1 MRAANM
7 SVNRFIG
14 FFLLLLT
21 LATPSFAQKKT
32 RYSLEKE
39 RKQIKAKIKEAN
51 QLLAATQNEKKDSEG
66 QLRALNQRIHT
77 QERYLGS
84 LKNEV
89 SLINKEMGDMEDIIF
104 SLQRDLDSLKK
115 EYGDMVYATYKANNS
130 FNNLS
135 FLFTSDSY
143 NQLMMRIKYLDQFR
157 RARRKQLE
165 KIEKLKAYLIDQED
179 DLKGKLKEKQNV
191 LLSFRNQ
198 SDELQGLISKQK
210 SMVQTL
216 ASREG
221 EFRKKIQ
228 KYQRDQAKLDRLI
241 KNIISK
247 EIAKAKK
254 PTTPGSANDRLK
266 TTKESTLI
274 SKNFAANKGRI
285 PWPLTKCFVARR
297 FGKQPHPVLKD
308 VFTMNNGLGLQCQK
322 GSNVKTVFDGTVTTV
337 ATIPGLNKVVMVKHG
352 NYFTVYAKMKNVTVK
367 TGDKIT
373 AKTVI
378 GIVDTANDGETE
390 LEFQIWNGK
399 EKLNPKSW
407 LAR

>member
-1 MRAANM
+1 MY
-7 SVNRFIG
+7 VNRFIG
-14 FFLLLLT
+14 LFLLLLT
-21 LATPSFAQKKT
+21 LATSTFAQKKT

-39 RKQIKAKIKEAN
+39 RKEIKNKIKEAN
-51 QLLAATQNEKKDSEG
+51 QLLAATQNEKKNSEG
-66 QLRALNQRIHT
+66 QLRALNQRIYT

-135 FLFTSDSY
+135 FLFTSNSY

-165 KIEKLKAYLIDQED
+165 KIEQLKAYLIDKED
-179 DLKGKLKEKQNV
+179 DLKGKLKEKQDV
-191 LLSFRNQ
+191 LLSFKNQ
-198 SDELQGLISKQK
+198 SNELLTLRTKQK
-210 SMVQTL
+210 NMVNTL

-228 KYQRDQAKLDRLI
+228 KYEQDQVKLDKLI
-241 KNIISK
+241 KDIIAK

-254 PTTPGSANDRLK
+254 PTASGSASNRLK

-274 SKNFAANKGRI
+274 SKNFVANKGRI
-285 PWPLTKCFVARR
+285 PWPLTKCFVSRR
-297 FGKQPHPVLKD
+297 FGKQPHSVLKD
-308 VFTMNNGLGLQCQK
+308 VYTMNNGLGLQCEK

-337 ATIPGLNKVVMVKHG
+337 ATIPGLNKVIMVKHG
-352 NYFTVYAKMKNVTVK
+352 DYFTVYAKMKNVTVK
-367 TGDKIT
+367 TGDKVT
-373 AKTVI
+373 AKTII
-378 GIVDTANDGETE
+378 GTVDTSNDGDTE

-399 EKLNPKSW
+399 EKLNPQSW